1 MKSKSVSTIV
11 GPWQGDA
18 STGIMQRC
26 RDNWEMSLSELSDL
40 MVATFLNQQIAV
52 VEMLEEAESR
62 MKRAER
68 DDTEYFEGQLLE
80 ALTEA
85 KERTK

>member
-18 STGIMQRC
+18 SAGLMQRC
-26 RDNWEMSLSELSDL
+26 RDSWEMPLSELSDL
-40 MVATFLNQQIAV
+40 MMATFLNQQVAV
-52 VEMLEEAESR
+52 VEMLKEAESR
-62 MKRAER
+62 LKRTER
-68 DDTEYFEGQLLE
+68 DDSEYFEGQLLE

-85 KERTK
+85 KKRTK

>member
-1 MKSKSVSTIV
+1 
-11 GPWQGDA
+11 
-18 STGIMQRC
+18 
-26 RDNWEMSLSELSDL
+26 MSLSDLSDL

-62 MKRAER
+62 LKRTER

-80 ALTEA
+80 ALTGA
-85 KERTK
+85 KERQVKPHQTAYGH